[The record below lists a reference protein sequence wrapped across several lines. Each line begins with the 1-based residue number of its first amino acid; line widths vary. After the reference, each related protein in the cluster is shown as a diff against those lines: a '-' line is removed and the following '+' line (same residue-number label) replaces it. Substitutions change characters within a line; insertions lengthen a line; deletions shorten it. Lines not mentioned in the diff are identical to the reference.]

1 MSFTPV
7 EDLSDEELYNLMD
20 LRDRI
25 YESRLYLYRGKGVHV
40 AFDLKNRIVAVSNF
54 RGEEEAYAKAIIRGC
69 SIPFVTRGFCVERE
83 VIDKHNLLLDK
94 SLEKR
99 AKEDLERKIRK
110 SA

>member
-25 YESRLYLYRGKGVHV
+25 YEGRLYLYRGKGVHV
-40 AFDLKNRIVAVSNF
+40 AFDSKSRVVAVRST
-54 RGEEEAYAKAIIRGC
+54 EENVYNMAIIRGC
-69 SIPFVTRGFCVERE
+69 TCPFILEGWQVKQEAR
-83 VIDKHNLLLDK
+83 DNHNLLLDK

-99 AKEDLERKIRK
+99 AKEDLERKTRK